1 MFVRSATRPFGR
13 NLSRAMAHGLV
24 IALYALY
31 PIGCALQLGRD
42 DTGASVVLSVT
53 GLCLVVISVAAFA
66 VLAGSSLQRQAQE
79 EAPKL
84 DERELAERNRAAY
97 RAHSVFSV
105 AVLLGLLYLALR
117 QDLATSGKLD
127 LWAPTTYD
135 HWNALF
141 WGFGMLALTLPA
153 AFLAFQQAG
162 PEEEQSA

>member
-13 NLSRAMAHGLV
+13 HLPRKAARGLV

-31 PIGCALQLGRD
+31 PIGCVLQLAPDNTEAGV
-42 DTGASVVLSVT
+42 ALSVI
-53 GLCLVVISVAAFA
+53 GLALVVIAIGAFA

-79 EAPKL
+79 EEPKL

-105 AVLLGLLYLALR
+105 TVLLGMIYLMLGR
-117 QDLATSGKLD
+117 DLGESGKLD
-127 LWAPTTYD
+127 LWTPTTGE

-141 WGFGMLALTLPA
+141 WGFAMLSLTLPA
-153 AFLAFQQAG
+153 AFLAFQKAD
-162 PEEEQSA
+162 PDEEMSE